1 MNISQNGVN
10 LIKRYEGLRLKA
22 YKPVKTE
29 KYWTIGYGHY
39 GADVTEG
46 MEITE
51 KRAEELLRQDLK
63 KFEGYVNSYVKV
75 KLTQNMY
82 DSLVSFTYNCGGGA
96 LKSSTL
102 LKLLNKG
109 DYNGAASQFEKWT
122 KGGGKVLPGLVKRRK
137 EEKELFLN
145 GTIPQ
150 NTKPENTKTE
160 SKNESSYIVGK
171 TYVTTANL
179 YVRTEPNGQKKK
191 FADLT
196 KNAKQYAYKDTS
208 NNAILRKD
216 TKVTCQKIVKVN
228 SSVWIK
234 IPSGYIC
241 AINTDGSV
249 YVK

>member
-75 KLTQNMY
+75 ELTQNMY
-82 DSLVSFTYNCGGGA
+82 DSLVSFTYNCGAGS

-109 DYNGAASQFEKWT
+109 DYNGAAGQFEKWT

-137 EEKELFLN
+137 EEKELFLS
-145 GTIPQ
+145 GGIPQ
-150 NTKPENTKTE
+150 AKGNTKTE
-160 SKNESSYIVGK
+160 TTNKNEFVVGK
-171 TYVTTANL
+171 TYTTTANL

-191 FADLT
+191 FVDLT
-196 KNAKQYAYKDTS
+196 KNAKQFAYKDAS

-216 TKVTCQKIVKVN
+216 TKVTCQKIVKTN
-228 SSVWIK
+228 NSVWIK

>member
-39 GADVTEG
+39 GADVKEG

-51 KRAEELLRQDLK
+51 KHAEELLRQDLK

-75 KLTQNMY
+75 ELTQNMY
-82 DSLVSFTYNCGGGA
+82 DSLVSFTYNCGAGS

-109 DYNGAASQFEKWT
+109 DYKGAAGQFEKWT

-137 EEKELFLN
+137 EEKELFLS
-145 GTIPQ
+145 GGIPQ
-150 NTKPENTKTE
+150 AKPNTKTE
-160 SKNESSYIVGK
+160 TKNKNEFVVGK
-171 TYVTTANL
+171 TYTTTTNL
-179 YVRTEPNGQKKK
+179 YVRTEPNGSKKA
-191 FADLT
+191 FDLLT
-196 KNAKQYAYKDTS
+196 SNAKKYSYKDAS

-216 TKVTCQKIVKVN
+216 TKVTCQKVVKTN
-228 SSVWIK
+228 NSVWIK

-249 YVK
+249 YIK

>member
-22 YKPVKTE
+22 YKPVSTE

-39 GADVTEG
+39 GADVKEG

-82 DSLVSFTYNCGGGA
+82 DSLVSFTYNCGGGS

-109 DYNGAASQFEKWT
+109 DYNGAAGQFEKWT

-137 EEKELFLN
+137 EEKELFLA
-145 GTIPQ
+145 GGIPQ
-150 NTKPENTKTE
+150 GNVTTKAET
-160 SKNESSYIVGK
+160 KNEDVYVVGK
-171 TYVTTANL
+171 TYTTTANL
-179 YVRTEPNGQKKK
+179 YVRTEPNGLKKT
-191 FADLT
+191 FDSLT
-196 KNAKQYAYKDTS
+196 NNAKKYAYKDAS
-208 NNAILRKD
+208 NNAILKRI
-216 TKVTCQKIVKVN
+216 QK
-228 SSVWIK
+228 
-234 IPSGYIC
+234 
-241 AINTDGSV
+241 
-249 YVK
+249 

>member
-22 YKPVKTE
+22 YKPVSTE

-39 GADVTEG
+39 GSDVAEN
-46 MEITE
+46 MVITE
-51 KRAEELLRQDLK
+51 ARAEELLRNDLK
-63 KFEGYVNSYVKV
+63 KFENYVNNYVKV
-75 KLTQNMY
+75 ELTQNMY
-82 DSLVSFTYNCGGGA
+82 DSLVSFTYNCGGGS

-109 DYNGAASQFEKWT
+109 DYNGAAGEFEKWT

-137 EEKELFLN
+137 EEKELFLK

-150 NTKPENTKTE
+150 KIE
-160 SKNESSYIVGK
+160 SKPKANYIVGK
-171 TYVTTANL
+171 TYITTENL
-179 YVRTEPNGQKKK
+179 YIRTEPNGIKKA
-191 FADLT
+191 FDLLT
-196 KNAKQYAYKDTS
+196 KNAKSHAYRDVADC
-208 NNAILRKD
+208 AILRKG
-216 TKVTCQKIVKVN
+216 TKVTCQKVVESN
-228 SSVWIK
+228 GSTWIK

-241 AINTDGSV
+241 AIRNGSV

>member
-1 MNISQNGVN
+1 
-10 LIKRYEGLRLKA
+10 
-22 YKPVKTE
+22 
-29 KYWTIGYGHY
+29 
-39 GADVTEG
+39 

-75 KLTQNMY
+75 ELTQNMY

-109 DYNGAASQFEKWT
+109 DYNGAAGQFEKWT

-137 EEKELFLN
+137 EEKELFLSS
-145 GTIPQ
+145 GAPQ
-150 NTKPENTKTE
+150 GNVTTKTE
-160 SKNESSYIVGK
+160 TKNEDTYVVGK
-171 TYVTTANL
+171 TYTTTANL
-179 YVRTEPNGQKKK
+179 YVRTEPNGLKKA
-191 FADLT
+191 FDLLT
-196 KNAKQYAYKDTS
+196 KNAKKYAYKDAS

-216 TKVTCQKIVKVN
+216 TKVTCQKVVKLN
-228 SSVWIK
+228 NSVWMK

-249 YVK
+249 FIK